1 MKVYINII
9 LMFLAGCTS
18 NREAVTIKQVSSME
32 KPVIIRI
39 SEDRAAIHSILYP
52 LSYEIKKNI
61 NEEIYYFDNTF
72 VFHNFNLSS
81 GTGGCY
87 LVAQDNNKR
96 LSLSCKRFDG
106 VIKYII
112 EENDT
117 INGLLHDYYE
127 EMRKDKKDTI
137 HITAK
142 DFKNQFGDIVDKYFD
157 GDSIVLHFK
166 KGHNLYNVPLE
177 VSY

>member
-1 MKVYINII
+1 MKDYII
-9 LMFLAGCTS
+9 LFLIFLAGCTS
-18 NREAVTIKQVSSME
+18 TREAVEIKQVSSME

-52 LSYEIKKNI
+52 LSCEIKKNI
-61 NEEIYYFDNTF
+61 NEEIFYFDNTF

-81 GTGGCY
+81 GTGGCF
-87 LVAQDNNKR
+87 LAAQDNNKR
-96 LSLSCKRFDG
+96 LSLSSKRFDG

-117 INGLLHDYYE
+117 INELLHDYYE

-177 VSY
+177 ISY

>member
-1 MKVYINII
+1 MKENVILF

-18 NREAVTIKQVSSME
+18 NRETVTIKQVCSIE
-32 KPVIIRI
+32 EPVILRI
-39 SEDRAAIHSILYP
+39 CDDRTAIHSILYP
-52 LSYEIKKNI
+52 LSYEIRKNE
-61 NEEIYYFDNTF
+61 NEEISYFDNTF
-72 VFHNFNLSS
+72 VSHNYKLSS

-87 LVAQDNNKR
+87 LAAQDNNKR
-96 LSLSCKRFDG
+96 LSLSSKRFDG

-117 INGLLHDYYE
+117 INGLLHKYYE
-127 EMRKDKKDTI
+127 EMKEGKKDTI

-142 DFKNQFGDIVDKYFD
+142 EFKKQFGDIVNQYFN

-177 VSY
+177 VSF